1 MIRAAWR
8 TSSYSGGQ
16 GDCVEIA
23 TNLPHLVPVRDSKR
37 AAGPVIGF
45 GRGAWQAFVRDLG

>member
-1 MIRAAWR
+1 MTQAAWR

-37 AAGPVIGF
+37 PAGPVIGF
-45 GRGAWQAFVRDLG
+45 GQGAWQAFVRDLG